1 MLSFSGRIYY
11 NFKDKLILVIG
22 TLNRLEGISA
32 KSNFYIMETKAH
44 GEKEGKNE
52 LVGGKGVYMNE
63 KEILRIFRK
72 ETTSYYAL
80 QRKIVP
86 QI

>member
-1 MLSFSGRIYY
+1 
-11 NFKDKLILVIG
+11 
-22 TLNRLEGISA
+22 
-32 KSNFYIMETKAH
+32 
-44 GEKEGKNE
+44 
-52 LVGGKGVYMNE
+52 VGGKGVYMNE